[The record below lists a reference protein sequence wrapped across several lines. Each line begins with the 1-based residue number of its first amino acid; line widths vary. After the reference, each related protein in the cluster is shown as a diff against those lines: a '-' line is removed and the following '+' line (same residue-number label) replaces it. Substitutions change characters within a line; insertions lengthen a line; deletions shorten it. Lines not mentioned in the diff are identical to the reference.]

1 MLTIYKQY
9 GFIDS
14 ADYFRFLSESF
25 GIGIVDV
32 HAVSDLLSEEDDFN
46 GLVQMLDDI
55 YGVSNE
61 RLH

>member
-1 MLTIYKQY
+1 MSTIYKQY
-9 GFIDS
+9 GFIDR
-14 ADYFRFLSESF
+14 ADYFQFLSESF

-32 HAVSDLLSEEDDFN
+32 KAVSDLLSEEDDFN
-46 GLVQMLDDI
+46 GLVQMLDNI